1 MRGGSVNMHHD
12 IEDIEDI
19 VAVLDG
25 RPSIVEDVREASTA
39 VQEFLQDE
47 FEALLLDQTFDD
59 RLPWLLGGEDARK
72 PVVLERTRQISGL

>member
-1 MRGGSVNMHHD
+1 MHHD
-12 IEDIEDI
+12 IEDI
-19 VAVLDG
+19 VVVLDG

-39 VQEFLQDE
+39 VQEFLEDE